1 MKVNT
6 SKIIFDDGK
15 KRIHFNLNNLEELE
29 LNEKSQESYLCSRP
43 YEHNLQL
50 YFENLPKLKSLR
62 FSVHSLAQ
70 IDLDSFKNLSTL

>member
-1 MKVNT
+1 MNLFVLKVNT

-15 KRIHFNLNNLEELE
+15 KLIHLNLNNLEELE

-50 YFENLPKLKSLR
+50 WVGIHKPFLTPWSCNISNFTVSISLE
-62 FSVHSLAQ
+62 
-70 IDLDSFKNLSTL
+70 